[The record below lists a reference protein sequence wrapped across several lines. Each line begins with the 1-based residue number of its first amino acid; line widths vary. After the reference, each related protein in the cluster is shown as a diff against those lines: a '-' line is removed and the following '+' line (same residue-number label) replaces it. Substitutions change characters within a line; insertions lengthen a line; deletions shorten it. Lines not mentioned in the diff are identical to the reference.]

1 MLNVRKYE
9 LLCAKANRP
18 DCENVISKVLSG
30 SQTTK
35 ILVIEVSSINIS
47 LRMKSYRNHGYTGDH
62 TQSSNN
68 THI

>member
-1 MLNVRKYE
+1 MRKYE
-9 LLCAKANRP
+9 LLRARVNRP

-30 SQTTK
+30 SKTTK

-62 TQSSNN
+62 TQGSNN
-68 THI
+68 IHI